1 MTYSIVI
8 FSQRASETA
17 RLHFHCCRPRPL
29 ATAQTR
35 IHTLSDSMLVEL
47 QKLQTSSTEFSAS
60 LQNTLHSS
68 AAHIQSQIP
77 QIQQSYADLTAA
89 ISATVGELSAIIT
102 TKDLPV
108 QDKVTRV
115 SKEVQDRVQ
124 PLLESVKKGV
134 SEVLARS
141 RGGGGQGSRDRERSG
156 ERQRARTRN
165 RLLLSAPLSNL
176 FAPFF
181 PFLFLRPLSSFSRG
195 FLFELVPYITIHSR
209 VLLDAIPIID
219 CTTLSIDDHSLL
231 PYDLQYIT
239 YIHI

>member
-1 MTYSIVI
+1 MFIYVLPFLLILTADLYSIVI

-17 RLHFHCCRPRPL
+17 HSISTVAASSLVN
-29 ATAQTR
+29 AQTR
-35 IHTLSDSMLVEL
+35 IHTLSDNMLVEL
-47 QKLQTSSTEFSAS
+47 QKLHTSSTEFSAS

-77 QIQQSYADLTAA
+77 QIQQSYTDLTAA
-89 ISATVGELSAIIT
+89 ISATVSELSAIIT

-141 RGGGGQGSRDRERSG
+141 RAAEAKVVETVNGAANGNGH
-156 ERQRARTRN
+156 
-165 RLLLSAPLSNL
+165 AP
-176 FAPFF
+176 AP
-181 PFLFLRPLSSFSRG
+181 PATVG
-195 FLFELVPYITIHSR
+195 TAE
-209 VLLDAIPIID
+209 
-219 CTTLSIDDHSLL
+219 
-231 PYDLQYIT
+231 
-239 YIHI
+239 

>member
-1 MTYSIVI
+1 MFIYGLPFLLILTADLYSIVI

-17 RLHFHCCRPRPL
+17 HSISTVAASSL
-29 ATAQTR
+29 ANAQTR
-35 IHTLSDSMLVEL
+35 IHTLSDNMLVEL

-77 QIQQSYADLTAA
+77 QIQQSYTDLTAA
-89 ISATVGELSAIIT
+89 ISATVSELSAIIT

-141 RGGGGQGSRDRERSG
+141 RAAEAKVVETVNGAANGNGH
-156 ERQRARTRN
+156 
-165 RLLLSAPLSNL
+165 AP
-176 FAPFF
+176 AP
-181 PFLFLRPLSSFSRG
+181 PATVG
-195 FLFELVPYITIHSR
+195 TAE
-209 VLLDAIPIID
+209 
-219 CTTLSIDDHSLL
+219 
-231 PYDLQYIT
+231 
-239 YIHI
+239 